1 MLAERIQ
8 FVTGNFYQLQGL
20 RLVPF
25 GLFFLGRAASSR
37 GWFDWLPG
45 MPVQGPVDPGNAWT
59 ILFWLAIIVVAWN
72 VEARYRGFGTVVQF
86 PRTQR
91 NRYIA
96 LGIAACLCGAALDVA
111 IRFPI
116 RLGPLALAVSLLA
129 VVYADGRFRQHYL
142 VSALAWLAVAAMPLL
157 DISAKEIKF
166 ATGLC
171 AGITLMIC
179 GVGDHLLLVRTF
191 LPRGKRLDVS
201 KSITV

>member
-20 RLVPF
+20 RLVPL
-25 GLFFLGRAASSR
+25 GLFFLYGAASSR

-45 MPVQGPVDPGNAWT
+45 MPVDGPGDLGNAWT
-59 ILFWLAIIVVAWN
+59 ILFWVGILTVAWS

-86 PRTQR
+86 PRTRR
-91 NRYIA
+91 NTYIA
-96 LGIAACLCGAALDVA
+96 VAIAAFLCGVALDIV
-111 IRFPI
+111 IGFPV
-116 RLGPLALAVSLLA
+116 RLGQLVLAVSLLV

-142 VSALAWLAVAAMPLL
+142 VSAMAWLAVAATPLF
-157 DISAKEIKF
+157 DVSADQMKF
-166 ATGLC
+166 ATTLC
-171 AGITLMIC
+171 AGITLIIC

-201 KSITV
+201 KSVTV